1 MKKLSCLIATLSVL
15 ILGLAPA
22 VRAQDVPS
30 PFDLAFNPAQLL
42 TLHLEMASGDW
53 SKVASDRTNSIYKP
67 ALFWAEEDAKDASG
81 NPIKLQVA
89 VRRKSSRDLGTKVAI
104 KIDINQI
111 VDGQKWR
118 NLNKLSLENGADNG
132 VVEEGLAWQ
141 LHRMAS
147 YAATGGTFTS
157 AYAAWVKLYVNGQY
171 LGVYASVEQRDKQML
186 RNRGLWTK
194 GETWIYEQDDVSTA
208 VASEGVGDSPAFQTL
223 CFSPFIGAS
232 TGKTGRK
239 SAAPPC
245 PTPGDA
251 DLTAMLDG
259 RINMDAMLAQAAV
272 DAYLGNN
279 DALFTHGK
287 NFAFVDFSDPKST
300 GKDIRRL
307 YFPWDLD
314 TGFKSTSGSI
324 YSQNTQ
330 TAYQNIILNH
340 PAYRARYN
348 AIMQSLIDGPL
359 SGASLNSFLDQIE
372 ATLTVALASDPNLS
386 SDWAGFGKLRSWVY
400 AREAN
405 VRLQIGLNG
414 PPSPR

>member
-1 MKKLSCLIATLSVL
+1 M
-15 ILGLAPA
+15 
-22 VRAQDVPS
+22 
-30 PFDLAFNPAQLL
+30 
-42 TLHLEMASGDW
+42 
-53 SKVASDRTNSIYKP
+53 
-67 ALFWAEEDAKDASG
+67 
-81 NPIKLQVA
+81 
-89 VRRKSSRDLGTKVAI
+89 RRKSSRDLGSKVSI

-118 NLNKLSLENGADNG
+118 SLSKLSLENGADNG

-147 YAATGGTFTS
+147 HAATGGAFTS
-157 AYAAWVKLYVNGQY
+157 AYAAWVKLYVNGEY

-186 RNRGLWTK
+186 RNRNLWK
-194 GETWIYEQDDVSTA
+194 SGQTWIYEQDDVST
-208 VASEGVGDSPAFQTL
+208 VVPSEGVGDSPAFQTL
-223 CFSPFIGAS
+223 CFSPFLGAVTTVKIG
-232 TGKTGRK
+232 KK
-239 SAAPPC
+239 IVVVPC
-245 PTPGDA
+245 PSPADAELPGI
-251 DLTAMLDG
+251 LDG
-259 RINMDAMLAQAAV
+259 AINMDAMLAQAAV

-287 NFAFVDFSDPKST
+287 NFVFVDFSDPGAT

-330 TAYQNIILNH
+330 TAYQKIILNH
-340 PAYRARYN
+340 PDYRVRYN

-359 SGASLNSFLDQIE
+359 SGASLNGFLDQIE

-386 SDWAGFGKLRSWVY
+386 SEWAGFGKLRSWVY
-400 AREAN
+400 AREASI
-405 VRLQIGLNG
+405 RLQIGQNG